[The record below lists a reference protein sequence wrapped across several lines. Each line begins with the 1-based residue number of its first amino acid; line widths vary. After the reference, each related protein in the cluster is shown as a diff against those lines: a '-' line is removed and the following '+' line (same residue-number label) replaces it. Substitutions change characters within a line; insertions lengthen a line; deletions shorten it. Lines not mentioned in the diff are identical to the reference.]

1 VEKRDADDVAFA
13 MALGA
18 RIGPLAE
25 VVGVAF

>member
-1 VEKRDADDVAFA
+1 VEKRDADDVASA

-25 VVGVAF
+25 VVVVAF